1 MKSFDCKTTGIGSL
15 PIKDA
20 GEALRIILDS
30 TDIPF
35 WPQLPKRDFREQ
47 MVPQFSEGM
56 PCIRLDQERER
67 IWIDVSEERANSV
80 YKFYEAFLEGN
91 PDRFQISSD
100 YSRGFHEFL
109 KELTKLQT
117 PDSPASLREAGRAR
131 LQIYK
136 YLKGQVTGPI
146 TFSLGLADQNK
157 RPIYYDD
164 ELRDIA
170 IKLISMKALYQIKEL
185 GGFVEKVIIFIDE
198 PILSAVGSSAY
209 LGIER
214 KDVVKALDE
223 IIDAIHSG
231 NSLSGIHC
239 CGNTD
244 WSLVTSTGIDILSFD
259 AYHFFNSLTIY
270 PEEIKGFINR
280 GGHLAWGII
289 PTGEDIRHETEI
301 GLKERLEK
309 DFKILRDMGIDEK
322 RLREQC
328 LITPSCGTGAMEID
342 DAKRVFELLKRVAKN
357 LR

>member
-35 WPQLPKRDFREQ
+35 WPQLPKRDFKEQ

-67 IWIDVSEERANSV
+67 IWIDVSEERANGV

-91 PDRFQISSD
+91 PDKFSISEDFSI
-100 YSRGFHEFL
+100 GFHEFL
-109 KELTKLQT
+109 RK
-117 PDSPASLREAGRAR
+117 LREDGSKRYR
-131 LQIYK
+131 YI
-136 YLKGQVTGPI
+136 KGQVTGPI

-185 GGFVEKVIIFIDE
+185 EGFVEKVIIFIDE

-214 KDVVKALDE
+214 KDVEKALDE

-231 NSLSGIHC
+231 NALSGIHC

-280 GGHLAWGII
+280 GGYLAWGII

-309 DFKILRDMGIDEK
+309 DLKILRDIGIDEK

-342 DAKRVFELLKRVAKN
+342 DAKRVFELLKGVAKN